1 MNLSAA
7 VQLGSLI
14 EYHWKYKDAEQ
25 ADKISVPGFKWII
38 ISPAD
43 KESVRANLITKM
55 YECLEL
61 KLINKQLVRSI
72 ITLCRFDYPD
82 SWPNLMT
89 DITNALSSGNQRGI
103 LTGLQALFCLT
114 KKFEFELEEDR
125 EPLFDIMK
133 HSLGII
139 GPIIDSCM
147 NQGNDEMALKSLHL
161 IGKIFY
167 NAN

>member
-1 MNLSAA
+1 M
-7 VQLGSLI
+7 QLGSLI